1 MPYINLKTN
10 IKITDDR
17 EKILREELGQAITA
31 IPGKTEA
38 WLMLG
43 FEDGM
48 KMAFRGETDPL
59 AMIEVDLYG
68 KADPTYYDIFT
79 RRVCDI
85 TSATLSIPGERI
97 YVKYNE
103 VEHWG
108 YDGDNF

>member
-1 MPYINLKTN
+1 MSYIELKTN
-10 IKITDDR
+10 IKITEER
-17 EKILREELGQAITA
+17 EKILREELGHAIET

-38 WLMLG
+38 CLMLG
-43 FEDGM
+43 FMDEV

-97 YVKYNE
+97 YVKYSE
-103 VEHWG
+103 VKHWG